1 MDPLHSLLKRQLK
14 SHAASLDVPPKD
26 WQAFLET
33 VNRAYRQSD
42 DDRRML
48 ERSLD
53 LSSQELL
60 QANAHLDS
68 TATRRFK
75 HVQGMRLID
84 RAIASSL
91 DLNVTLEVVLDQ
103 VIKQLGVDA
112 ADVLLLNRH
121 LQTLGFAASAGFRTT
136 ALQHTTDLRL
146 GKGHA
151 GRAALERR
159 LVSVPDLSRASGFLE
174 SPLLKDEQFVAYYAM
189 PLITKGQVTG
199 VLEIFHRRRL
209 DPDAEWLHFL
219 ETLAGQAAIAI
230 DDAAMFHDLQ
240 RANIDL
246 TLAYET
252 TLEGWSRALDLR
264 DKATEGHSQ
273 RVAEMTLRLARA
285 MGITDEHLVHI
296 RRGALLHDIG
306 KIAIPDA
313 ILFKPGPLTDEE
325 WEIMRRHPVY
335 AYELLAPIAHLQ
347 PALDIPYCHHERWDG
362 TGYPRGLRGEQ
373 IPEAARI
380 FAVVDDWD
388 ALNSDRP
395 YRAAWSE
402 ERVSDYL
409 HRQAGKHFDP
419 KAVEVFLAL
428 GASTSGFLA
437 PPHVPLKVEGNGSAG
452 GDQAS
457 AGLGLEA
464 VTRE

>member
-1 MDPLHSLLKRQLK
+1 MDALHSLLQRQLK
-14 SHAASLDVPPKD
+14 SHAAGPDVPPKD
-26 WQAFLET
+26 WQAFLEA
-33 VNRAYRQSD
+33 VNRAYRQFD

-60 QANAHLDS
+60 QANAQLAT

-75 HVQGMRLID
+75 HVEGLRSID

-91 DLNVTLEVVLDQ
+91 DLKVTLEVVLGQ

-121 LQTLGFAASAGFRTT
+121 LQTLEFAARIGFRTA
-136 ALQHTTDLRL
+136 ALQHTMDLRL

-159 LVSVPDLSRASGFLE
+159 LVSVPDLSRAGGFSE

-189 PLITKGQVTG
+189 PLVTKGQVTG
-199 VLEIFHRRRL
+199 ILEIFHRGRL
-209 DPDAEWLHFL
+209 DPDAEWLQFL

-230 DDAAMFHDLQ
+230 GDAAMVQDLQ
-240 RANIDL
+240 RANVEL

-264 DKATEGHSQ
+264 DNATEGHSQ

-285 MGITDEHLVHI
+285 MGITDEQLLHM

-313 ILFKPGPLTDEE
+313 ILFKPGPLTDDE
-325 WEIMRRHPVY
+325 WKIMRRHPVY

-373 IPEAARI
+373 IPAAARI
-380 FAVVDDWD
+380 FAVIDDWD

-395 YRAAWSE
+395 YRPAWPE
-402 ERVSDYL
+402 DRVSEYL
-409 HRQAGKHFDP
+409 RRDAGKHFDP
-419 KAVEVFLAL
+419 KVVEVFLAL
-428 GASTSGFLA
+428 GPLASGSLA
-437 PPHVPLKVEGNGSAG
+437 PLRLPSQP
-452 GDQAS
+452 
-457 AGLGLEA
+457 EA
-464 VTRE
+464 IVQNS